1 MKVGIG
7 ADHRGFAL
15 KAQIS
20 AFLHQT
26 GHAVTDY
33 GSYSDDAVDYPHIA
47 LQCAEDVRDGR
58 IDFGILSCYTGQG
71 MAMTANKVRGIRAAV
86 CTTPETAALT
96 RAHNNANI
104 LVIPGTLTWDAHTQR
119 IVTTFL
125 HTPFEGGRHLRR
137 VNIIEEYEN
146 KHPSSL

>member
-15 KAQIS
+15 KVGIID
-20 AFLHQT
+20 FLRKT

-33 GSYSDDAVDYPHIA
+33 GAHSDDSVDYPDIA
-47 LQCAEDVRDGR
+47 LKCAEDVRDGK
-58 IDFGILSCYTGQG
+58 IDIGILSCYTGQG
-71 MAMTANKVRGIRAAV
+71 MAMTANKVRGIRAAI
-86 CTTPETAALT
+86 CATPETAALT
-96 RAHNNANI
+96 RAHNNANV
-104 LVIPGTLTWDAHTQR
+104 LVIPGTLTWDSSAQS

-125 HTPFEGGRHLRR
+125 DTPFEGGRHLRR

-146 KHPSSL
+146 RHSCNL